1 MAFEIEKKSAEHSL
15 FLFDRKEIKI
25 TGVSKIISFD
35 DSYVMLSSVLG
46 DIDVS
51 GNNMKVD
58 ALDLESGYALISGE
72 ICGINYIDDSNKKK
86 KRFWN

>member
-1 MAFEIEKKSAEHSL
+1 MAFEIEKKNAEHSL
-15 FLFDRKEIKI
+15 SLIDRKEIKI
-25 TGVSKIISFD
+25 TGVSRIISFD
-35 DSYVMLSSVLG
+35 DSYVTLSSVLG

-51 GNNMKVD
+51 GRDMKVD

-72 ICGINYIDDSNKKK
+72 ICGINYIEDSTKKK